1 MVSSWLAITLHSSS
15 AFPFLLC
22 CKAVIVRFS
31 VSPPIWKHVCWIL
44 RCAQSWSRAMLSF
57 WTSFRSLKE
66 CEALDAMSMGFLSL
80 GLEVLD
86 DIALAQQLSSALL
99 PGCNTTL
106 NQIGTVPERQ
116 IEGPPTLNCEY
127 SNFQYIKCK
136 TPYFYSSLIRGPCC
150 LSAFK
155 LVSFCQAVL
164 PRYCCCST
172 HSMHSWL

>member
-1 MVSSWLAITLHSSS
+1 M
-15 AFPFLLC
+15 
-22 CKAVIVRFS
+22 R
-31 VSPPIWKHVCWIL
+31 
-44 RCAQSWSRAMLSF
+44 SF

-80 GLEVLD
+80 DLEVLD
-86 DIALAQQLSSALL
+86 ALAQQLSSALL

-155 LVSFCQAVL
+155 LVAFCQAVL

-172 HSMHSWL
+172 HSMHSCRAIQGSHHTVSRDLPLYWQNISKDLVSKCLVSVV

>member
-1 MVSSWLAITLHSSS
+1 VLQSSHSAVLGLTPDLKACLLNALMCSKLIPS
-15 AFPFLLC
+15 YAFLLDLFQ
-22 CKAVIVRFS
+22 KPQRM
-31 VSPPIWKHVCWIL
+31 
-44 RCAQSWSRAMLSF
+44 Q
-57 WTSFRSLKE
+57 
-66 CEALDAMSMGFLSL
+66 ALDAMSIGFLSL

-116 IEGPPTLNCEY
+116 IEGPPILNCEY

-155 LVSFCQAVL
+155 LVAFCQAVL
-164 PRYCCCST
+164 PRWPSCST
-172 HSMHSWL
+172 HLHSWL